1 MPDHVMPPAAPTP
14 SPVPPPQPTP
24 GAGPDGMRAVLL
36 AEAEA
41 ALARLAPGLPET
53 ARVLLRVLGAAIP
66 LAELAGMAPE
76 ALAGQAASLHALAET
91 RRRGESKLRLSPP
104 GADGRTAGAV
114 AEIVTDDMPFLVDSA
129 LAALTLSGR
138 GVRRLL
144 HPILGVARDAS
155 GRMTGLGPAV
165 PGNANESMMRI
176 EIAPGA
182 VRRLGA
188 GAPPAADWPGVE
200 TALAQAMAEVRIAV
214 SDHAAMV
221 TRLREAE
228 AELAGAAEGTEAI
241 AFLRWLAEDNFVL
254 LGHRLIRLPETGP
267 MTAEDGLGLLRDP
280 EVAVFDALRDLSA
293 VPEAVR
299 ASLAQPVALTVA
311 KGNLRVRVHRPSHA
325 DVVAT
330 RILAP
335 DGRVTGVRLFMGLFA
350 ATAYNRNPR
359 SIPWLAP
366 KVSRILAA
374 SGAAPDSHDSRTF
387 LSLLDTWPRDEL
399 FQAEEADILAGAR
412 VALDLAIR
420 PRPALALRRDPFGR
434 FVSAI
439 AWLPRESFDT
449 RLRER
454 VGRILAA
461 AFNGRLSAFYIALGD
476 TPLARVHYVIGTRP
490 ETTPEVD
497 VAALETAIAR
507 AARAFPEALAEA
519 LAEEAGEAEGARL
532 AARWADAF
540 HGAYP
545 EVATPAQGVADLRLA
560 EAALAAGHPVA
571 AIGRTPGAGPR
582 QLVLRLASPGNKLA
596 LADMLPLFESLDLR
610 AIEEQPWR
618 LHPAGAEPV
627 ALHLY
632 AVEAGAE
639 APDDR
644 FDELLGALS
653 ALLDG
658 RVEADG
664 FNRLVLRAGITW
676 REAWLLRTLF
686 RWCKQVGFAFPQP
699 AVEAALAAN
708 PDAARILVALFNA
721 RFDPAATERDA
732 AESRAL
738 AEWAAL
744 LEGVADPD
752 TDRIL
757 SRLRTALD
765 AVIRTNYFQGKDYL
779 SIKIESARAGEMPD
793 PRPWREIFV
802 SAMHMEGC
810 HLRAGAVARGG
821 IRWSD
826 RREDFRTEILGLM
839 KAQRLKN
846 VIIVPTG
853 AKGGFILKGNVP
865 PASDREAFM
874 AAGTA
879 AYKTLIRAMLDVT
892 DNLGADGSVVPPPDV
907 IRRDGDDPY
916 IVAAADKGTATFS
929 DVANALSIEYGFWLG
944 DAFASGGS
952 AGYDHKEMGITAKG
966 AWVMIARH
974 FAEQGLDIQAD
985 PFTCVGVGDMSGD
998 VFGNGLLIS
1007 RRTRLLAA
1015 FDHRH
1020 IFLDPDP
1027 NAETAFDERERLFKL
1042 PRSSWADYDV
1052 RLVSEGGGVFPRNA
1066 KFIPLSPQ
1074 ARAMLGIAEERAEP
1088 NAVMRAILKAQ
1099 VDLLYFGGI
1108 GTYVKAS
1115 TESQA
1120 EAGDR
1125 ANDALRVDG
1134 GEIRARVLGEGANLA
1149 ITQAGRIEAARAG
1162 NNGRGVAL
1170 DTDALDNSAGVS
1182 TSDHEVN
1189 IKILLAEAE
1198 RAGRLTRLQRDDLLQ
1213 SMTDEVAALVL
1224 ADNAAQFGALSLEQ
1238 AAGAEALPAQAGLIT
1253 RLEAAGLLDRAVLGL
1268 PSAARMAERIGTGD
1282 ALTRPEIAALLPVAK
1297 LWLTDAIEDS
1307 ALADDPAFLPL
1318 LHSYFPRPLQ
1328 ERFAD
1333 LIETHRLRRNLIATM
1348 LANRA
1353 ANRLGPAGLARLA
1366 GQGDAA
1372 SVARAAWLAERLFGL
1387 DEAADSLD
1395 GTNLPPETR
1404 RAALLV
1410 LRRLHEDAARSLLDD
1425 ATGTMTED
1433 STRAPSGGTA
1443 PLGEAES
1450 LLRPGVSAL
1459 IAAMPTPEGSPL
1471 PETAARLVEGAP
1483 ALSAAIGIVRLA
1495 AVAGVQPA
1503 EAAAAWDAAGR
1514 DFGLEA
1520 LRAAARAAPAPG
1532 AFGPRA
1538 KAGLLEDLTAF
1549 QARIARAALSGTAP
1563 KPPEE
1568 AVRLAREA
1576 AGQRELAAVS
1586 VALRALERA

>member
-1 MPDHVMPPAAPTP
+1 MPDDLKPAPVPAA
-14 SPVPPPQPTP
+14 S
-24 GAGPDGMRAVLL
+24 ADGMRDVLM

-41 ALARLAPGLPET
+41 ALTRLAPSLPET
-53 ARVLLRVLGAAIP
+53 ARSLLRALGAAIP
-66 LAELAGMAPE
+66 LAELAEMAPE
-76 ALAGQAASLHALAET
+76 SLAADAASLHALAET
-91 RRRGESKLRLSPP
+91 RRRGEAKLRLAPP
-104 GADGRTAGAV
+104 QADGRGAGAV

-144 HPILGVARDAS
+144 HPILGVSRDSA
-155 GRMTGLGPAV
+155 GRLTSIGPAA
-165 PGNANESMMRI
+165 PGGTNESMMRI

-182 VRRLGA
+182 TRRLGE

-200 TALAQAMAEVRIAV
+200 AAIARSMAEVRLAV
-214 SDHAAMV
+214 SDFGAMLA
-221 TRLREAE
+221 RLQEAE
-228 AELAGAAEGTEAI
+228 VELAGAPEGAEAA
-241 AFLRWLAEDNFVL
+241 AFLRWLADDNFVL
-254 LGHRLIRLPETGP
+254 LGHRLVRLPEDGP
-267 MTAEDGLGLLRDP
+267 ATSEDGLGLLRDP
-280 EVAVFDALRDLSA
+280 EVVAFDALRDPSA

-299 ASLAQPVALTVA
+299 ASLVQPVALTVA

-330 RILAP
+330 RIFAP

-366 KVSRILAA
+366 KVRRILAA
-374 SGAAPDSHDSRTF
+374 SGAAPDSHDARTF
-387 LSLLDTWPRDEL
+387 LSVLDTWPRDEL

-412 VALDLAIR
+412 VAVDLAIR

-439 AWLPRESFDT
+439 TWLPRESFDT

-476 TPLARVHYVIGTRP
+476 TPLARVHYVIGTQP
-490 ETTPEVD
+490 DSTPAVD
-497 VAALETAIAR
+497 MVALEAAVLR
-507 AARAFPEALAEA
+507 AARGFPEALAEA

-532 AARWADAF
+532 STRWSGAF
-540 HGAYP
+540 PAAYP
-545 EVATPAQGVADLRLA
+545 EVASPAQGVADLRLA
-560 EAALAAGHPVA
+560 EAALSTGGPVA
-571 AIGRTPGAGPR
+571 AITRAPGEGPR
-582 QLVLRLASPGNKLA
+582 RLVLRLASPGGKLA

-618 LHPAGAEPV
+618 LCPSGAGSV
-627 ALHLY
+627 ALHVY
-632 AVEAGAE
+632 GVESGVEAPE
-639 APDDR
+639 DR
-644 FDELLGALS
+644 FDELLDALS
-653 ALLDG
+653 ALLRG
-658 RVEADG
+658 RAEADG

-676 REAWLLRTLF
+676 REAWLLRAIF

-708 PDAARILVALFNA
+708 PEAARILVALFNA
-721 RFDPAATERDA
+721 RFDPDA
-732 AESRAL
+732 LDRETAEVRAL
-738 AEWAAL
+738 AEWASL
-744 LEGVADPD
+744 IEGVADPD

-765 AVIRTNYFQGKDYL
+765 AVLRTNYFQGKDYL
-779 SIKIESARAGEMPD
+779 SLKIESARAGEMPD

-810 HLRAGAVARGG
+810 HLRAGPVARGG

-865 PASDREAFM
+865 AASDREAFM
-874 AAGTA
+874 AAGVA
-879 AYKTLIRAMLDVT
+879 AYKTLIRSMLDVT
-892 DNLGADGSVVPPPDV
+892 DNYGADGSVVPPARV
-907 IRRDGDDPY
+907 VRRDGDDPY

-929 DVANALSIEYGFWLG
+929 DIANGLSIEYGFWLG

-966 AWVMIARH
+966 AWVMVARH
-974 FAEQGLDIQAD
+974 FAELGIDIQAE

-1007 RRTRLLAA
+1007 RKTRLVAA

-1020 IFLDPDP
+1020 IFIDPEPDP
-1027 NAETAFDERERLFKL
+1027 ETSFQERERLFRL

-1074 ARAMLGIAEERAEP
+1074 ARALLGIGEERPEP
-1088 NAVMRAILKAQ
+1088 AAVMRAILKAK

-1134 GEIRARVLGEGANLA
+1134 RELRARVVGEGANLA
-1149 ITQAGRIEAARAG
+1149 VTQAGRIEAAHLG
-1162 NNGRGVAL
+1162 NSGAGVAL

-1198 RAGRLTRLQRDDLLQ
+1198 RSGRMTRRQRDDLLE
-1213 SMTDEVAALVL
+1213 SMTDEVASLVL
-1224 ADNAAQFGALSLEQ
+1224 ADNAAQFAALSLEQ
-1238 AAGAEALPAQAGLIT
+1238 AAGAEALPAQAALMS
-1253 RLEAAGLLDRAVLGL
+1253 RLETAGLLDRAVLGL
-1268 PSAARMAERIGTGD
+1268 PSAARMAERIGQGD
-1282 ALTRPEIAALLPVAK
+1282 ALTRPEIAALLPVTK
-1297 LWLTDAIEDS
+1297 LWLTDAVEDGG
-1307 ALADDPAFLPL
+1307 LPDDPALLPL
-1318 LHSYFPRPLQ
+1318 LRSYFPHPLQ
-1328 ERFAD
+1328 DRFPD
-1333 LIETHRLRRNLIATM
+1333 LIEGHRLRRNLISTM
-1348 LANRA
+1348 LANAA
-1353 ANRLGPAGLARLA
+1353 ANRLGPA
-1366 GQGDAA
+1366 
-1372 SVARAAWLAERLFGL
+1372 
-1387 DEAADSLD
+1387 
-1395 GTNLPPETR
+1395 
-1404 RAALLV
+1404 
-1410 LRRLHEDAARSLLDD
+1410 
-1425 ATGTMTED
+1425 
-1433 STRAPSGGTA
+1433 
-1443 PLGEAES
+1443 
-1450 LLRPGVSAL
+1450 
-1459 IAAMPTPEGSPL
+1459 
-1471 PETAARLVEGAP
+1471 
-1483 ALSAAIGIVRLA
+1483 
-1495 AVAGVQPA
+1495 
-1503 EAAAAWDAAGR
+1503 
-1514 DFGLEA
+1514 
-1520 LRAAARAAPAPG
+1520 
-1532 AFGPRA
+1532 
-1538 KAGLLEDLTAF
+1538 
-1549 QARIARAALSGTAP
+1549 
-1563 KPPEE
+1563 
-1568 AVRLAREA
+1568 
-1576 AGQRELAAVS
+1576 
-1586 VALRALERA
+1586 